1 MHYSQHEKSSSQ
13 TRPRRNW
20 LYLLAFVAV
29 GHAIFTAVNMLTMTA
44 IQIMDAPQ
52 IAMAEAPFELGLYP
66 FVWFGTLVYFFGSPI
81 GAMPMVLTALTAPLI
96 LRTNWPQWMQVFGFA
111 LLGAAF
117 SDFWTSMS
125 MPHLLEGPWE
135 GHVRVV
141 CGALGA
147 GVGHWLV
154 ERSRFSFGALKRAQT
169 AAAE

>member
-1 MHYSQHEKSSSQ
+1 MHYSRHQNSNGKDK
-13 TRPRRNW
+13 PRRGW
-20 LYLLAFVAV
+20 LYFLAFVAV
-29 GHAIFTAVNMLTMTA
+29 GHAIFTALNMLTMTA
-44 IQIMDAPQ
+44 LQIAEAPQ
-52 IAMAEAPFELGLYP
+52 IALREAPFELGLYP

-96 LRTNWPQWMQVFGFA
+96 LRTHWPQWMRVFAFA
-111 LLGAAF
+111 LMGAAF

-135 GHVRVV
+135 GHVRVM

-147 GVGHWLV
+147 GAGYWLV
-154 ERSRFSFGALKRAQT
+154 EHRRFDFGALKRTQT